1 MSTFVNSIAIFSQ
14 ILALTIFVSL
24 SGYVFRKLVINFNHL
39 SNFEEDGL
47 YGFILIGFIS
57 LSLNFFIPL
66 NTLHNSIFFIF
77 IVSIGVYLGFFNQ
90 NKILIFRKSIL
101 ISFIAFVLIIYSNVN
116 RPDAWLYHLP
126 YSSVL
131 NEHKIILG
139 VANINERF
147 AHISIFQ
154 YISSFFYNYIF
165 LLYGILIPISLVA
178 SFFFVYVFKEF
189 NENFLS
195 KSKTIY
201 SYLGFLILILSLYA
215 FNRYSE
221 YGNDAQP
228 HLYYFF
234 FTLILFKYLLL
245 KKKSIDTLKELS
257 VLSIFI
263 FLMKPTFILVVI
275 IPLFLFLNLNKKNKL
290 IKSFSFF
297 FSCVFFILWIFKNI
311 LTTGCA
317 IYPLTLTCFEKVS
330 WKVNNLEQN
339 IVVNE
344 AWSKSWPDQKKEKVL
359 KKTEYIKN
367 FNWVETW
374 SNNHLLLV
382 IEKILPVLIF
392 LIINFLFFY
401 FTKSLKRNI
410 YEKDLLL
417 LLIFNFCFLFLWFF
431 KFPVY
436 RLGISQIY
444 LFLILISY
452 FLFIK
457 NLNPTKLP
465 SLYKYLKFLIFF
477 VAVVVLLKN
486 SIRIF
491 DIDDNKLM
499 PNIYYGMNNEN
510 RIQKIYNKK
519 DVFTHYS
526 TKDNDLCGYS
536 KSPCTHINRN
546 FLVTEYLG
554 YKIYRIE

>member
-14 ILALTIFVSL
+14 ILALTIFISL

-66 NTLHNSIFFIF
+66 NILHNSIFFIF

-165 LLYGILIPISLVA
+165 LLNGILIPISLVA
-178 SFFFVYVFKEF
+178 SFFFIYVFKEF

-234 FTLILFKYLLL
+234 FTFILFKYLLL

-330 WKVNNLEQN
+330 WKVKNLEQN

-374 SNNHLLLV
+374 SNNHLSFV

-457 NLNPTKLP
+457 NLSPTKLP

-477 VAVVVLLKN
+477 VAVTVLLKN
-486 SIRIF
+486 SIKIF